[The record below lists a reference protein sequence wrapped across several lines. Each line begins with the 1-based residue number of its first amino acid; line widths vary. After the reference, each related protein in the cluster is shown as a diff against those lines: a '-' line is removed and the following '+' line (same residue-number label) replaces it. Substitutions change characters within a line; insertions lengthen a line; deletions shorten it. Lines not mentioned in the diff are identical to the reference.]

1 MKNLSYYAFFCHY
14 WFTTCSHC
22 LTFLPTHFDYY
33 SSCVLCL
40 YVIVHLSSSSNHLQS
55 SPLIYGLQSI
65 GQSYHKSDIAKVIF
79 LLSGTPIIKMMQCNT
94 TFPCAMCISMTRFN
108 VFINYCNYFFILSSL
123 IHYMFPLL
131 NLLANSFWLFFFM
144 CSLSVCNCTFV
155 QLFHSFAVFH
165 INNGLQSIGQS
176 NHKSD
181 IEKSNFYTVQH
192 PYYQNDAI
200 QHYFSLC

>member
-1 MKNLSYYAFFCHY
+1 MNCIPRWDTLPYIITILIRRKPWLVAYSLYSKRGSARL
-14 WFTTCSHC
+14 FTA
-22 LTFLPTHFDYY
+22 
-33 SSCVLCL
+33 
-40 YVIVHLSSSSNHLQS
+40 LQ
-55 SPLIYGLQSI
+55 
-65 GQSYHKSDIAKVIF
+65 H
-79 LLSGTPIIKMMQCNT
+79 T
-94 TFPCAMCISMTRFN
+94 TFPCAMCISMTRPN

-181 IEKSNFYTVQH
+181 IEKKVIFILSSTPIIKMMQYNTTFPCANVFINYCS
-192 PYYQNDAI
+192 
-200 QHYFSLC
+200 YFFK